1 MSCALDERDFRRCC
15 RLLLRRSKQL
25 RDGWSWEPVQGS
37 EEGYL
42 RKTAVRSVF
51 LDPEGSGSDSEPR
64 ASGPSGPGQ
73 QEEEEE
79 VQAADTD
86 RRVIEDEDE
95 DEDEGVCGVSA
106 GSSQVLQYEYHILHS
121 CSYAAP
127 VLYFRAFTQG
137 DPCTHTHTHTHTHT
151 VCWMLMVLLMVGCSE
166 WFDCVLLRCKL
177 GGATSSTTPQTK
189 GGSVR
194 ISAKKRQEAPK
205 ILPADEGRSLSLE
218 AMWSSVH
225 PNYRLRLQSSPLNTI
240 SLQEHPLLGQ
250 PFFMLHPCRTEEVMR
265 PVLQAAHEQ
274 HRPVNYVLSWLS
286 AVGPVVGLDVP
297 LKYST
302 LLSPAASPGSSSD
315 TD

>member
-79 VQAADTD
+79 AADTD

-127 VLYFRAFTQG
+127 VLYFRAFTQ
-137 DPCTHTHTHTHTHT
+137 
-151 VCWMLMVLLMVGCSE
+151 
-166 WFDCVLLRCKL
+166 
-177 GGATSSTTPQTK
+177 